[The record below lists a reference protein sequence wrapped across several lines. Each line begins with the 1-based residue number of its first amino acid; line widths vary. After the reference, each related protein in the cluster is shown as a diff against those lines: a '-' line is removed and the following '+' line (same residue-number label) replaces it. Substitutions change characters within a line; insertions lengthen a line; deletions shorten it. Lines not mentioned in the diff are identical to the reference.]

1 MLIGVV
7 ACVVLGI
14 LSAAILPTVPS
25 YDPWSWIVWGHE
37 VFDPHLSFVVNGGPS
52 WKPLPVIFTTIWGL
66 FGGAAPT
73 LWVITSRIGGLLGLW
88 GAWRL
93 ASRIGGGGWLG
104 ALAGL
109 LAALAIV
116 LTGRLDQAWY
126 YYFLH
131 GTSESM
137 LIGVTVWSVDR
148 FLAGRHLQAFIL
160 CAAAGLIRPEF
171 WPFLFVYA
179 AWLWWREPGFRT
191 PWMTLLLLGGL
202 VIQPVGWF
210 VPPWIT
216 TGHPFLAASHAS
228 SYNGHLGSDVFKT
241 VMERGYRDQLAPALI
256 LGVVAVIIGWWRNRD
271 RTVLFLAAFAVA
283 WWVIVVGETLDG
295 YPGLER
301 FFLPGATLTCILGGA
316 GLALVARLVGERLG
330 TVRVPAMAAVA
341 VVLVAVSIPFATTQ
355 VNVAR
360 ADETQANQAV
370 TLLDSLTRAVAAVGG
385 RAGVLPCKS
394 SFAAINHSG
403 QTALAWKLDAT
414 LERVG
419 TTMHAP
425 GVDFIGPH
433 AAAIGGAAKIDPRLT
448 HAKTLAVVGPWKVVQ
463 LTDPRIPARCV
474 GR

>member
-1 MLIGVV
+1 M
-7 ACVVLGI
+7 CVVLGV
-14 LSAAILPTVPS
+14 LSAALLPTVPS
-25 YDPWSWIVWGHE
+25 YDPWSWVVWGHE
-37 VFDPHLSFVVNGGPS
+37 VFDPHLSFIVNGGPS

-66 FGGAAPT
+66 FGSAAPT

-93 ASRIGGGGWLG
+93 ANRLAGGGWLG

-109 LAALAIV
+109 LAAIGIV

-137 LIGVTVWSVDR
+137 LIGLTVWAADR
-148 FLAGRHLQAFIL
+148 FIEGRHLQAYLL

-171 WPFLFVYA
+171 WPFLGVYA
-179 AWLWWREPGFRT
+179 IWLGWREPSFRT
-191 PWMTLLLLGGL
+191 PWMRLLLLAGL
-202 VIQPVGWF
+202 AIQPIGWF

-228 SYNGHLGSDVFKT
+228 SYNGHLGSNVLRSVVT
-241 VMERGYRDQLAPALI
+241 RGIRDQVLPALI
-256 LGVVAVIIGWWRNRD
+256 AAIAAVVIGWFRDRNRA
-271 RTVLFLAAFAVA
+271 VLFLGAFVVA

-301 FFLPGATLTCILGGA
+301 FFLPGAALTCVLGGA
-316 GLALVARLVGERLG
+316 GIAQLARLAGERAGALRQPL
-330 TVRVPAMAAVA
+330 TALAAL
-341 VVLVAVSIPFATTQ
+341 VLVAICIPFSTAQ

-360 ADETQANQAV
+360 ADESQANQAV
-370 TLLDSLTRAVAAVGG
+370 YLLDTLSRAVAAVGG
-385 RAGVLPCKS
+385 RQGVLPCHS
-394 SFAAINHSG
+394 SFTAINHSA
-403 QTALAWKLDAT
+403 QTALAWKLGAT

-419 TTMHAP
+419 TSMRAP

-433 AAAIGGAAKIDPRLT
+433 AAAIGGKAKVDPRLT
-448 HAKTLAVVGPWKVVQ
+448 HEHLLAVVGPWRVVQ
-463 LTDPRIPARCV
+463 LTDPRLPPRCV